1 MQQASAIPLSAFLGV
16 VEDSVYQVFGE
27 RRFWVI
33 AETSDVKVYRDR
45 FYAFLNLIEKQ
56 GSEIVASAGAA
67 LWRNSFGKI
76 AQFEK
81 ITGVKFENNLKIVVQ
96 LSVSYNP
103 KYGFR
108 LIIHDIDT
116 AYTIGQL
123 TLQREQIL
131 QTLAQQ
137 YPKLVWRLDDRY
149 VSANQFIPK
158 LSVYNNIALIAA
170 PNSDGYRD
178 FVHELENN
186 PWRLKFRISL
196 FPVPV
201 QGETAS
207 TEMVKAIVKAN
218 SLTDCQ
224 AIILVRGGGSQTD
237 FSPFDSLELSLAV
250 AGSKLPIFT
259 GIGHERNVSIVDELA
274 FAQLK
279 TPTKC
284 AAYLV
289 EWNYKVVVDLLSAKT
304 NLLQFAQKMMIQ
316 KRNQVD
322 SYRSQVA
329 KSAMWLVISQKQKVT
344 NQLQKLQIL
353 HPTKTLQRGY
363 ALLRKNGKILDS
375 VGEVQLG
382 DAVVIQLKD
391 GVVNAQITNNN

>member
-1 MQQASAIPLSAFLGV
+1 
-16 VEDSVYQVFGE
+16 
-27 RRFWVI
+27 
-33 AETSDVKVYRDR
+33 
-45 FYAFLNLIEKQ
+45 
-56 GSEIVASAGAA
+56 
-67 LWRNSFGKI
+67 
-76 AQFEK
+76 
-81 ITGVKFENNLKIVVQ
+81 
-96 LSVSYNP
+96 
-103 KYGFR
+103 
-108 LIIHDIDT
+108 
-116 AYTIGQL
+116 
-123 TLQREQIL
+123 
-131 QTLAQQ
+131 
-137 YPKLVWRLDDRY
+137 
-149 VSANQFIPK
+149 
-158 LSVYNNIALIAA
+158 VYNNIALIAA

-201 QGETAS
+201 QGETA
-207 TEMVKAIVKAN
+207 TAEMVKAIVKAN

-344 NQLQKLQIL
+344 NQLQKLQML

-363 ALLRKNGKILDS
+363 ALLRKDGKILDS